1 MIRTQLINGFPIR
14 TSPLFLLISF
24 ILYFSPMIIHA
35 DKGHRK
41 LINCDLHDEACVQR
55 VGDMDVILEV
65 TPRPVRAMK
74 DLVFTVTLSGRSES
88 PQPPPYI
95 DLSMPDMDMGPN
107 RVKMKPVGEN
117 VYEGKGV
124 IVKCPSG
131 HRVWRAT
138 VTVPDMGKA
147 EFVFD
152 VIY

>member
-1 MIRTQLINGFPIR
+1 
-14 TSPLFLLISF
+14 
-24 ILYFSPMIIHA
+24 
-35 DKGHRK
+35 
-41 LINCDLHDEACVQR
+41 
-55 VGDMDVILEV
+55 
-65 TPRPVRAMK
+65 
-74 DLVFTVTLSGRSES
+74 
-88 PQPPPYI
+88 
-95 DLSMPDMDMGPN
+95 MGPN
-107 RVKMKPVGEN
+107 RVKMKPVGKN

>member
-65 TPRPVRAMK
+65 TPRPVWAMK
-74 DLVFTVTLSGRSES
+74 DLVFTVTLSGSSES

-107 RVKMKPVGEN
+107 RVKMKPVREN

>member
-1 MIRTQLINGFPIR
+1 MT
-14 TSPLFLLISF
+14 
-24 ILYFSPMIIHA
+24 IHA
-35 DKGHRK
+35 DNGYRK
-41 LINCDLHDEACVQR
+41 LINCDLHDEACIHR
-55 VGDMDVILEV
+55 VDDTDIILEV
-65 TPRPVRAMK
+65 TPRPVQAMK
-74 DLVFTVTLSGRSES
+74 DLVFTVTLSGSDES
-88 PQPPPYI
+88 PQFPPYI
-95 DLSMPDMDMGPN
+95 DLGMPGMDMGPN
-107 RVKMKPVGEN
+107 RVKMKPVGKN